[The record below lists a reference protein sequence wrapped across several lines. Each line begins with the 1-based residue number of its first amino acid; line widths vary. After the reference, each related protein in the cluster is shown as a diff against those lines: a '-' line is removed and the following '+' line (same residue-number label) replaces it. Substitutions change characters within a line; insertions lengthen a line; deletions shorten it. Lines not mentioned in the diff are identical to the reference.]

1 MIMVVEYMWDNC
13 NGVKNW
19 DNEES
24 SGRDV
29 VWWIQQHQI
38 NVTKN
43 TAEVY
48 TLYYRYY
55 RGGSM
60 L

>member
-1 MIMVVEYMWDNC
+1 MWDNC

-29 VWWIQQHQI
+29 GWWIQQHQI